1 MKKNYFLLAATTMM
15 FAACA
20 QTDMVNEVVT
30 EEAPQAIGFETFAN
44 KQTRNSASTVLEDY
58 HKTFG
63 VWAFKTPSGGT
74 ESTVMPNYQVMN
86 DDNGTGS
93 KDWDYDGTNKPTGQ
107 VLKYWD
113 KLASY
118 KFYAYAPY
126 AATGVSID
134 NTTKY
139 ISIAAGEY
147 AANENLQAGNWGT
160 GLNNKVF
167 ETSTDWMIATT
178 VSRAAGEC
186 DLVNEVFSHTMSKLV
201 VAIQSSIANTIV
213 KSVSINNVH
222 GTGSY
227 TTQTSKWTTTGTAKS
242 ISGVTGTIASQ
253 NTPYYS
259 MEYLL
264 IPSQDD
270 PTLSIEYEINGD
282 TYTVTNAAITPITAF
297 EENYSYT
304 LTVKIGL
311 DPIEFDATVN
321 PFSAPDPA
329 PGVTIE

>member
-1 MKKNYFLLAATTMM
+1 MKKNYFMLALATMM
-15 FAACA
+15 MAACA
-20 QTDMVNEVVT
+20 NNDLVDEGLVN

-44 KQTRNSASTVLEDY
+44 KQTRNSTSTALEDY

-86 DDNGTGS
+86 DDDGTGS

-118 KFYAYAPY
+118 EFYAYAPY

-139 ISIAAGEY
+139 ITIAADEY
-147 AANENLQAGNWGT
+147 AANENLQANNWGT
-160 GLNNKVF
+160 GLNEKVF
-167 ETSTDWMIATT
+167 ETSIDWMIATP
-178 VSRAAGEC
+178 VPRDAGEC
-186 DLVNEVFSHTMSKLV
+186 GVVEEVFNHTMSKLV
-201 VAIQSSIANTIV
+201 VAIQSTIANTIV
-213 KSVSINNVH
+213 KSVTIHNVH

-227 TTQTSKWTTTGTAKS
+227 TTQTSKWTTTGTAKN
-242 ISGVTGTIASQ
+242 ISGETGTIAAQ
-253 NTPYYS
+253 DTPYYS

-264 IPSQDD
+264 IPSQDV
-270 PTLSIEYEINGD
+270 PKLSIVYEINGD
-282 TYTVTNAAITPITAF
+282 TYTVTEAAITPITSF
-297 EENYSYT
+297 DENTSYT
-304 LTVKIGL
+304 LTVTIGL
-311 DPIEFDATVN
+311 HPIEFDATVA
-321 PFSAPDPA
+321 PFTTSA
-329 PGVTIE
+329 PGVDIN